1 MGVRG
6 QEGVDERLGAGHPV
20 DGHRLAVLRWIA
32 TAPVALCQAIAV
44 PMAVARPMPNL
55 IVMTA
60 AFAIGARHGMA
71 AGRARAVEID
81 PETALVIAPQIDSE
95 SVQEIDP
102 EIAPE
107 SDPEIDSESVQE
119 IAPESGLEIAPVP
132 SIEIRAPSDQTLRTI
147 AQGPGV
153 FVIEMIVTAIAVAPG
168 MNGVNHPSAPDPVT
182 RLAAPSAWMSH
193 RRPQRPSPQLM
204 I

>member
-20 DGHRLAVLRWIA
+20 DAQLRAALRWIA
-32 TAPVALCQAIAV
+32 TAPVAPCQAIAV
-44 PMAVARPMPNL
+44 PMAVALLTPNL
-55 IVMTA
+55 VVMAA
-60 AFAIGARHGMA
+60 AFATGGRHGMV
-71 AGRARAVEID
+71 AGSGRVVEID
-81 PETALVIAPQIDSE
+81 PAIALVIAPQIDSE
-95 SVQEIDP
+95 SVHESGQEIDP
-102 EIAPE
+102 E
-107 SDPEIDSESVQE
+107 SDLE

-132 SIEIRAPSDQTLRTI
+132 SIEIRAPSDRTLRTI

>member
-55 IVMTA
+55 IVMAA

-81 PETALVIAPQIDSE
+81 PETALVIAPQ
-95 SVQEIDP
+95 
-102 EIAPE
+102 
-107 SDPEIDSESVQE
+107 IDSESVQE

-182 RLAAPSAWMSH
+182 RMAAPSAWMSH

>member
-55 IVMTA
+55 IVMAA

-102 EIAPE
+102 
-107 SDPEIDSESVQE
+107 ESVQE

-182 RLAAPSAWMSH
+182 SMAAPSAWMSH

>member
-55 IVMTA
+55 IVMAA

-119 IAPESGLEIAPVP
+119 IAPVP

-168 MNGVNHPSAPDPVT
+168 MNGVNHPSAPDPDT